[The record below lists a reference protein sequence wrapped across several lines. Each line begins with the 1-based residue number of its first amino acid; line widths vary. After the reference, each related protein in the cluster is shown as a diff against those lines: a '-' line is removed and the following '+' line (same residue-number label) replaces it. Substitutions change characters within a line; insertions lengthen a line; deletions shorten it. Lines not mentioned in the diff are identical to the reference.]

1 MITEG
6 IVKRAVRPDL
16 SQLEPRFRDTSP
28 SGIASQPTGNG
39 RPRISRTAH
48 ISSGTSIR
56 TTSRFQGSVAP
67 RPKCA
72 LVSQAASEIDVAEC
86 EELKALGDSMGDPAG
101 QVARYVYLMD
111 ADPGELFLVAVFE
124 SRQAYWDN
132 AQSPEQHQ
140 RYQDLRALLDSDPE
154 WHDGA
159 IIDAAV

>member
-1 MITEG
+1 MYGTIAKIHTNPAQVDALRTLAERMG
-6 IVKRAVRPDL
+6 TAPG
-16 SQLEPRFRDTSP
+16 QL
-28 SGIASQPTGNG
+28 G
-39 RPRISRTAH
+39 
-48 ISSGTSIR
+48 
-56 TTSRFQGSVAP
+56 
-67 RPKCA
+67 
-72 LVSQAASEIDVAEC
+72 
-86 EELKALGDSMGDPAG
+86 
-101 QVARYVYLMD
+101 RYVFQMD